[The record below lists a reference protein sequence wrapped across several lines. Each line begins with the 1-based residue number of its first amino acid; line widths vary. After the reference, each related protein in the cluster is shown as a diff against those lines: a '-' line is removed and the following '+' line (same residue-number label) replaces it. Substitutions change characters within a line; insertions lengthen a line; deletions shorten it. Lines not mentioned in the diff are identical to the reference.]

1 MVQET
6 KSTIEKSF
14 LSYFCSSKGNGKGRI
29 LMEKLFLKSIIYSF
43 VVGIFIAI
51 LYYPD
56 IQVIQS
62 NGVFTSYTVPLRE
75 YIFKVIRFAT
85 YCSIIAAGVVVLSK
99 WKEGFEF
106 LKNYLKGF
114 IITLV
119 IMIVVIFLFRFMF

>member
-1 MVQET
+1 
-6 KSTIEKSF
+6 
-14 LSYFCSSKGNGKGRI
+14 
-29 LMEKLFLKSIIYSF
+29 MEKLFLKSIIYSF

-56 IQVIQS
+56 VEVIQS

-85 YCSIIAAGVVVLSK
+85 YCSIIATGVVVLSK
-99 WKEGFEF
+99 WKEGLEF
-106 LKNYLKGF
+106 FKNYLMGF

-119 IMIVVIFLFRFMF
+119 IMTVVIFLFRFMF